1 MTTHNR
7 AARALT
13 IAGCAVLVISA
24 ILHVFGG
31 VKAGF
36 PALAASNL
44 NPAMKSAF
52 QVVFLSLGWHW
63 IVTAVVAA
71 CAIAAETR
79 LRNAIIL
86 FCGAAVLLEA
96 LAGAWAMGW
105 FIGNEMIGA
114 AAILLLCGG
123 LLFQP
128 AAGVDSRIPEVSAN
142 PNQN

>member
-1 MTTHNR
+1 MTNPNR
-7 AARALT
+7 LARPLT
-13 IAGCAVLVISA
+13 LAGCAVLVISA
-24 ILHVFGG
+24 VLHVFGG
-31 VKAGF
+31 IKVGF

-44 NPAMKSAF
+44 NPAVQSAF

-63 IVTAVVAA
+63 IMTAVVTALA
-71 CAIAAETR
+71 SAVQTR
-79 LRNAIIL
+79 LRNAIVL

-123 LLFQP
+123 LLF
-128 AAGVDSRIPEVSAN
+128 RSAT
-142 PNQN
+142 PVLARVPQTAQRS

>member
-13 IAGCAVLVISA
+13 IAGCAVLVLSA
-24 ILHVFGG
+24 VLHVFGG
-31 VKAGF
+31 IKVGF

-44 NPAMKSAF
+44 NPAIKSAF

-71 CAIAAETR
+71 CAITANTR
-79 LRNAIIL
+79 LRNVIVL
-86 FCGAAVLLEA
+86 VCGAAVLLEA

-123 LLFQP
+123 LLFRPTAEGRSRLP
-128 AAGVDSRIPEVSAN
+128 A
-142 PNQN
+142 Q

>member
-1 MTTHNR
+1 MTNHNQL
-7 AARALT
+7 ARSFT

-24 ILHVFGG
+24 VLHVFGG
-31 VKAGF
+31 IKAGF

-44 NPAMKSAF
+44 NPAVKSAF

-79 LRNAIIL
+79 LRNVIVL
-86 FCGAAVLLEA
+86 FCGAAVLAEA

-123 LLFQP
+123 VLFTP
-128 AAGVDSRIPEVSAN
+128 AAGAEAISDPYLPAR
-142 PNQN
+142 

>member
-1 MTTHNR
+1 MTNHNHL
-7 AARALT
+7 ARSFT

-24 ILHVFGG
+24 VLHVFGG
-31 VKAGF
+31 IKVGF

-44 NPAMKSAF
+44 DPAVKSAF

-79 LRNAIIL
+79 LRNAIVL
-86 FCGAAVLLEA
+86 FCGAAVLSEA

-123 LLFQP
+123 LLFRPTAAAATSSSPYLP
-128 AAGVDSRIPEVSAN
+128 AR
-142 PNQN
+142 